1 MTPDLP
7 IDIVYTWVNG
17 SDPRLLSELKVLRQK
32 VIEQE
37 EKYVFLLIVSLCDY
51 HVKGKEK

>member
-37 EKYVFLLIVSLCDY
+37 EKYVFFANRLIM
-51 HVKGKEK
+51 